1 MVKHL
6 IRVVFVLFV
15 VYQKNKGDYMGRE
28 LKEYMF
34 KGSAKKKKKRAASQ
48 WEGYSEEEK
57 RQYDMQFN
65 DPEEKVKK

>member
-6 IRVVFVLFV
+6 IQVVFVLFV

-28 LKEYMF
+28 LKEGLF
-34 KGSAKKKKKRAASQ
+34 KKKKRAASQ

-57 RQYDMQFN
+57 RQYDMQFG
-65 DPEEKVKK
+65 PKEKKVKK